1 MSFELWPAI
10 DLKGGQCVRL
20 LHGAMDRA
28 KTYND
33 SPAAQAWAFRDA
45 GFDRLH
51 VVDLDGA
58 FAGEA
63 ANADAVRAILY
74 ETDARVQLG
83 GGIRT
88 REAVDGW
95 LALGVSRVILG
106 TAAVKDPALVRGAA
120 AAHPGRVVVGID
132 ARDGMVATEGWA
144 EQGDMPALDLARRF
158 EDARVAAI
166 VFTDIGRDGALTGAN
181 VEATA
186 ALAAAVGVPVLASGG
201 VRDADD
207 IAMLANHGSGIAGA
221 ILGRSLYEGTMD
233 VLAAQRIA
241 ATGTKPPETV
251 GP

>member
-10 DLKGGQCVRL
+10 DLKAGACVRL
-20 LHGAMDRA
+20 LHGVMTQA

-33 SPAAQAWAFRDA
+33 SPASQAWAFRDA

-63 ANADAVRAILY
+63 ANAEAVRAILY

-88 REAVDGW
+88 RQAVDGW
-95 LALGVSRVILG
+95 LDLGVSRVILG
-106 TAAVKDPALVRGAA
+106 TAAVKEPALVRGAA
-120 AAHPGRVVVGID
+120 RAHPGRVVVGID

-144 EQGDMPALDLARRF
+144 EASEVPALDLARRF
-158 EDARVAAI
+158 EDAGVAAI

-186 ALAAAVGVPVLASGG
+186 ALAEAVSIPILASGG

-207 IAMLANHGSGIAGA
+207 VATLARHPAGIAGA
-221 ILGRSLYEGTMD
+221 VLGRSLYEGTLD
-233 VLAAQRIA
+233 VVAAQRIA
-241 ATGTKPPETV
+241 AGAARPETT